1 MSPKKF
7 SKMLLLSL
15 LHLSH
20 SADEA
25 ERIIYIL
32 QLFHETSCSIKRPVH
47 TMDAISCTQSEG
59 GGGGQLPMKARYTCA
74 PPFIGKMANS

>member
-1 MSPKKF
+1 MPPKKF

-25 ERIIYIL
+25 ERIIFIL
-32 QLFHETSCSIKRPVH
+32 QLFYETSCSIKRPVQ
-47 TMDAISCTQSEG
+47 TMRLVVHNVFRFTDSLIMFLVSALTNTIPSGYC
-59 GGGGQLPMKARYTCA
+59 
-74 PPFIGKMANS
+74 F